1 MNKNA
6 KFQILYS
13 ALGVSLVF
21 LLWLICFLIVS
32 NEYLLPAPFAVLEK
46 AGLLLLDIEFYTALL
61 STLLRVLSATV
72 ISLIVAIGLALLSV
86 FFKAFASI
94 LTPLIACLRSLP
106 TLAVLLLILTFT
118 KRSFAPVV
126 VAIISLIPLAY
137 TKIYEHLSRLDSNI
151 SPIFKTFEVPTK
163 KQVLVYLKGA
173 VPSVIKEF
181 FNLTSF
187 ALKLIVSGEILANVY
202 RSVGGNI
209 QQASIY
215 SDTVLL
221 TALTLF
227 VCVLGIVLEVIG
239 NLIPTK
245 LGDKYL

>member
-1 MNKNA
+1 M
-6 KFQILYS
+6 
-13 ALGVSLVF
+13 
-21 LLWLICFLIVS
+21 
-32 NEYLLPAPFAVLEK
+32 
-46 AGLLLLDIEFYTALL
+46 
-61 STLLRVLSATV
+61 
-72 ISLIVAIGLALLSV
+72 
-86 FFKAFASI
+86 
-94 LTPLIACLRSLP
+94 
-106 TLAVLLLILTFT
+106 
-118 KRSFAPVV
+118 

-137 TKIYEHLSRLDSNI
+137 TKIYEDLSRLDSNI

-173 VPSVIKEF
+173 EPLVIKEF

-227 VCVLGIVLEVIG
+227 VCVLGIVLEVVG
-239 NLIPTK
+239 NLISSK